1 MPVRQDIID
10 RLYAGAD
17 PFLNFPDSLY
27 QVDTQ
32 GWNSQHP
39 YLSRAIDV
47 ARPKIIVEIG
57 VWKGGSTL
65 FMAEHLRRLELDA
78 VVIAVDTWLGSWDHW
93 INPTWRAQLS
103 FLNGYPN
110 FFYKF
115 MNNVKSLKLE
125 NYVVPFPLDSLN
137 ASETLKFL
145 QIQPDIVHI
154 DAGHDYR
161 AVKADI
167 ESWWPLLKPGGFLI
181 GDDYMQDG
189 GWPEVRRAFDEFAVA
204 CGDGKVEN
212 FDKKCIFRKAP
223 ANRVEIN

>member
-115 MNNVKSLKLE
+115 RNNVKSLKLE

-181 GDDYMQDG
+181 GDDYHREV
-189 GWPEVRRAFDEFAVA
+189 WPGVCQAFDEFAVA
-204 CGDGKVEN
+204 CGDGKVEH

>member
-78 VVIAVDTWLGSWDHW
+78 VVIAVDT
-93 INPTWRAQLS
+93 
-103 FLNGYPN
+103 
-110 FFYKF
+110 
-115 MNNVKSLKLE
+115 
-125 NYVVPFPLDSLN
+125 
-137 ASETLKFL
+137 
-145 QIQPDIVHI
+145 
-154 DAGHDYR
+154 
-161 AVKADI
+161 
-167 ESWWPLLKPGGFLI
+167 
-181 GDDYMQDG
+181 
-189 GWPEVRRAFDEFAVA
+189 
-204 CGDGKVEN
+204 
-212 FDKKCIFRKAP
+212 
-223 ANRVEIN
+223 

>member
-125 NYVVPFPLDSLN
+125 SYIVPFPLDSLN

-181 GDDYMQDG
+181 GDDYHREV
-189 GWPEVRRAFDEFAVA
+189 WPGVCQAFDEFAVA
-204 CGDGKVEN
+204 CGDGKVEH